1 MITDGR
7 MVFGVDYEG
16 VVARKYHLGW
26 CLANIFILLFV
37 FPILHFRIRDVTL
50 TPKRLYLLDSRLVIL
65 PTIF

>member
-37 FPILHFRIRDVTL
+37 FSLLHF
-50 TPKRLYLLDSRLVIL
+50 
-65 PTIF
+65 